1 MSPYLKKLNEAQTF
15 LAEKFK
21 APQFA
26 VVLGS
31 GLGGVVDALTD
42 RECEIP
48 FSEIPHL
55 AKSNVEGHKARLV
68 VGKLGGV
75 RVVCVQ
81 GRLHF
86 YEGHSMEQVVFL
98 VRTLA
103 RQGVET
109 FVLTN
114 AAGGL
119 RDTLKPLDLLL
130 VNDHLNLFPNVLLGP
145 NEPELG
151 PRFPDLSEVYD
162 AELRAV
168 MKQAAAVVKV
178 ELKEG
183 VYAGMTGPTYETPAE
198 VRLYR
203 SWGADVVGMST
214 VPEAIALR
222 HMGKKVVGLSCV
234 TNLCAGV
241 GTGETSHGDVLKGAA
256 QVGNKIAS
264 LLVEALPRMGKA

>member
-1 MSPYLKKLNEAQTF
+1 MSPYLQKITEAQNF
-15 LAEKFK
+15 LAERFSP
-21 APQFA
+21 PQFA

-31 GLGGVVDALTD
+31 GLGGVVDAMTD
-42 RECEIP
+42 KECEIP

-75 RVVCVQ
+75 RVVGVQ

-86 YEGHSMEQVVFL
+86 YEGHPMDQVVFL

-103 RQGVET
+103 WFGVGT
-109 FVLTN
+109 FILTN
-114 AAGGL
+114 AAGGIRENL
-119 RDTLKPLDLLL
+119 RPLDLLL
-130 VNDHLNLFPNVLLGP
+130 VNDHINLFPNVLLGP
-145 NEPELG
+145 NEPAFG

-162 AELRAV
+162 AALRTV
-168 MKQAAAVVKV
+168 IKKAAAKVKLD
-178 ELKEG
+178 LKEG

-198 VRLYR
+198 VRMYR

-222 HMGKKVVGLSCV
+222 HMGKKVIGLSCV
-234 TNLCAGV
+234 TNLAAGV
-241 GTGETSHGDVLKGAA
+241 GGETTHGEVLKGAA
-256 QVGNKIAS
+256 QVGDKIAV
-264 LLVEALPRMGKA
+264 LLAEALPQMGKA